1 MSPPES
7 ICSLGVAPPDF
18 NIYGTRRTNHEVMI
32 RGTFAN
38 IRLKNEMA
46 PGTEG
51 GLTTHHPSGEMM
63 TVYDAAMRYAAEET
77 PLVVIGGDAYGTG
90 SSRDWAAK
98 GTYLLG
104 VRAVIAEGLERIH
117 RSNLIG
123 MGVLPLQF
131 PEGVNRKTLE
141 LDGSEVF
148 DLSGLSDGTTA
159 RMTVPCRIT
168 RQDGSRHRTGTN
180 LPPRYR
186 CRGRVLPKWRN
197 AALLFA
203 GGSRSR
209 LIGCAMEP
217 TIEIRT
223 IYGSSPGVMSG
234 DAFTLRRRSPRHPT
248 RMRSGYLA
256 MDL

>member
-1 MSPPES
+1 MTTTDHISPVGAIPTDVPAGEYLQ
-7 ICSLGVAPPDF
+7 SLGVAPPDF

-148 DLSGLSDGTTA
+148 DLSGLSDGVAA

-168 RQDGSRHRTGTN
+168 RQDGSSTELELICRLDTN
-180 LPPRYR
+180 VEVAYYQNGGMLHYCLRDA
-186 CRGRVLPKWRN
+186 LE
-197 AALLFA
+197 AA
-203 GGSRSR
+203 
-209 LIGCAMEP
+209 
-217 TIEIRT
+217 
-223 IYGSSPGVMSG
+223 
-234 DAFTLRRRSPRHPT
+234 
-248 RMRSGYLA
+248 
-256 MDL
+256 